1 MVLCDFRWIVEHPCQ
16 TQWVFRAQVGM
27 TVVVDHS
34 GKLHGKQKCSIK
46 DVISNKEAVCLPKQK
61 WQETYFLGPFGYVG
75 KSSVIQVFHQKNFF
89 NQYIC
94 YMLTKLVYKDF
105 PSGGSCGGEGA
116 QWPDPSI
123 GLCLTKGHLGI
134 LLKFQAFS
142 QRSSCWA
149 ASGSDMV
156 PQARACLEETRHS
169 SVIVNRFWTD
179 MFNLLLLY
187 KSHAA
192 KCHRVELN

>member
-75 KSSVIQVFHQKNFF
+75 KSSVIQVFHQKKLL
-89 NQYIC
+89 QSIYVIC
-94 YMLTKLVYKDF
+94 WRNWYTKTSLQVVLAVVKGLNGRTRASAYVLQRAILEYYSSSKLF
-105 PSGGSCGGEGA
+105 PSGVVAELPAVQTWSLKH
-116 QWPDPSI
+116 
-123 GLCLTKGHLGI
+123 GLALKKLDTHLW
-134 LLKFQAFS
+134 S
-142 QRSSCWA
+142 
-149 ASGSDMV
+149 
-156 PQARACLEETRHS
+156 
-169 SVIVNRFWTD
+169 
-179 MFNLLLLY
+179 
-187 KSHAA
+187 
-192 KCHRVELN
+192 